1 MTPKKR
7 KSKSKKNLRKTNW
20 KNKAN
25 KQAVKAL
32 AVAKHVLASY
42 NASETAAT
50 S

>member
-7 KSKSKKNLRKTNW
+7 LSKMKKNLRKTTW
-20 KNKAN
+20 KKKAS

-42 NASETAAT
+42 STAEPAST

>member
-20 KNKAN
+20 KKKAS

-42 NASETAAT
+42 NTAETTAT
-50 S
+50 N